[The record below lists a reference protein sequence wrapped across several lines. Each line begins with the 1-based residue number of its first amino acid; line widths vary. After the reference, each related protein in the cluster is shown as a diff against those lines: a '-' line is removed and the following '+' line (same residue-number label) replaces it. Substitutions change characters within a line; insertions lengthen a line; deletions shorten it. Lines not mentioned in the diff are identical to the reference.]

1 MDDLF
6 NVQLNDCPFNAPP
19 YLSGLTHLGCTV
31 SHPTHPFSIL
41 KRLIPGTSCYDGVGA
56 WPYICINGPDDLD
69 ALRTGFPDMLTITAV
84 TQPGYIPP
92 DTTKDGLVLF
102 KQHYAY
108 DPHLPLKV
116 FSARTMARLQQCE
129 KTTDFHIVTDTNRHL
144 RMADLYNR
152 LKIRRNLTNSYLD
165 FPLSHFEQIAALKNS
180 IFFEVTHKDG
190 IGAIAC
196 GVIWGDV
203 LQMLHM
209 ACSDDGLK
217 WNASYR
223 LMAGLQ
229 AFSEKRHVRL
239 LTGGIP
245 AGGSKGLGVFKARWA
260 NTMVPVY
267 LLRIINDHEQY
278 NTLCAKNGANPTY
291 FPAYRGPA

>member
-6 NVQLNDCPFNAPP
+6 NKQNDCPFNAPP
-19 YLSGLTHLGCTV
+19 YLSGLTHLGSTV
-31 SHPTHPFSIL
+31 SHPTHPISIL

-56 WPYICINGPDDLD
+56 WPYICINGPDDLE
-69 ALRTGFPDMLTITAV
+69 ALANGFPDMLTITAV
-84 TQPGYIPP
+84 TQPGYVPP
-92 DTTKDGLVLF
+92 DETKNSLVLF

-108 DPHLPLKV
+108 DPRLPLKAL
-116 FSARTMARLQQCE
+116 STRTVARLKQCE
-129 KTTDFHIVTDTNRHL
+129 KTTAFHMVTDTARHL
-144 RMADLYNR
+144 RMAHLYNR
-152 LKIRRNLTNSYLD
+152 LKIRRDLTNAYLD
-165 FPLSHFEQIAALKNS
+165 FPLSHFEQIAALKSS
-180 IFFEVTHKDG
+180 IFFEVTHPDG

-229 AFSEKRHVRL
+229 AFSKNQNIRL
-239 LTGGIP
+239 LTGGMP
-245 AGGSKGLGVFKARWA
+245 AGGSKGLDVFKSRWS

-267 LLRIINDHEQY
+267 LLRIINDQKQY
-278 NTLCAKNGANPTY
+278 SALCAQVGSDQTY
-291 FPAYRGPA
+291 FPAYRGPT